1 MSSRYVWVR
10 IWLDIMLPLGKS
22 NHTVRLKNTA
32 IKLFKELRDSS
43 SSACEANKQLRDGYR
58 RLWDLGFLRDFE
70 EIRKRLF
77 RFVICALT
85 SLDLGTITDA
95 LRIGIEDSE
104 PPYQKE
110 ISISFVE
117 KLCSNFLKKNDS
129 DQLSWTHDSARDFVV
144 GEILSPGI
152 DLAEPSAQNTL
163 MKDNHRLV
171 ANTFLAVMG
180 HSDHPVWKELDL
192 DPSQCKQQDEDFLSS
207 ASLGVKIRQ
216 EQIVEKIRKAQ
227 SSLEYLGRYGWRHC
241 QQAATK
247 QVIFDPLWTRVLKKL
262 ILHNKTAFPLWW
274 EVSSFPYQSSG
285 IGHSNAFIAKTAGKH
300 IILSSHALAS
310 LDLGT
315 DGISDALFKKLAQP
329 SREQSAAE
337 NLVESLVEHS
347 AYKSLDGANVLHVAC
362 LAGNNDVLKLMLNA
376 IFHRHGVARV
386 FEFLEERYFA
396 RTPFALALLNLRHVD
411 KIPYEYFGDRLLQT
425 LLEFEKK
432 HSTPDTYCLWSHGF
446 NEVLNV
452 NERDDRTVLMWA
464 IADVYPGSTM
474 EDSLIALL
482 RTHKPCNIDYQR
494 KDQQTTALHSAARHG
509 LFRLVKI
516 LVESCHATVDLPD
529 NTGATPLDHARESL
543 RSTSEFDK
551 ASGYVI
557 GLTRAVDYLESIERS
572 D

>member
-1 MSSRYVWVR
+1 MNSRYVWVR
-10 IWLDIMLPLGKS
+10 IWLDIMLPLGNS
-22 NHTVRLKNTA
+22 NHTVRLENTA
-32 IKLFKELRDSS
+32 NKLFKELRDSS

-117 KLCSNFLKKNDS
+117 KLCSNFLQKNDS

-192 DPSQCKQQDEDFLSS
+192 DLSQCKQQDEDFLSS
-207 ASLGVKIRQ
+207 ASLGVKLQQ

-247 QVIFDPLWTRVLKKL
+247 QVIFDPLWTRVLKEL

-274 EVSSFPYQSSG
+274 EVSSFPYRSSG
-285 IGHSNAFIAKTAGKH
+285 LGNSNAFIAKTAGKH

-315 DGISDALFKKLAQP
+315 DGISDALLKNLAQP

-362 LAGNNDVLKLMLNA
+362 FAGNNDVLKLMLNA
-376 IFHRHGVARV
+376 ISHRHGVARV
-386 FEFLEERYFA
+386 FEFLEERYLS
-396 RTPFALALLNLRHVD
+396 RTPFALALSTLRHAD

-432 HSTPDTYCLWSHGF
+432 HSTPDTHCLWSHEF
-446 NEVLNV
+446 NEFLN
-452 NERDDRTVLMWA
+452 EGDDKTVLMWA
-464 IADVYPGSTM
+464 MENAYPGSKM

-494 KDQQTTALHSAARHG
+494 KDQQTTALHSAASHG
-509 LFRLVKI
+509 LSRLVKI
-516 LVESCHATVDLPD
+516 LVESCDATVDLPD
-529 NTGATPLDHARESL
+529 NKGATPLDYARKFLGSQSKYNNTL
-543 RSTSEFDK
+543 N
-551 ASGYVI
+551 YVI
-557 GLTRAVDYLESIERS
+557 GLTRVVDYLESIKQS